1 MGLGKAEPD
10 PVEFRPASGSGLDGK
25 PRRLERLKQRPSGT
39 VDGGSIPERGLG
51 PGEKSGEKL
60 RFFLQE
66 FLDRAVSLLF
76 VAGTTGQGQVGDPVR
91 PSPASGMDVVDLQRN
106 VFRSAVDA
114 GPAPLLQEILP
125 NFVAGKRALL
135 VFDPGDLRGLHPLQV
150 EPDKLLGEA
159 GDGSELPESLH
170 PREGR
175 LDPVPERRSQPALG
189 FRSVQKPGFPV
200 AEGGTSPSSERSPG
214 REPVPDL
221 AAPVGEFR
229 QEQDVG
235 GELPV
240 RLPGSSLIRTGCV
253 SPPTRSLRRMVKGA
267 LR

>member
-1 MGLGKAEPD
+1 MGLWEAEPG
-10 PVEFRPASGSGLDGK
+10 PVVFRPASGSGLDGK

-39 VDGGSIPERGLG
+39 VDGGGIPERGLG
-51 PGEKSGEKL
+51 PGEKSGENL

-66 FLDRAVSLLF
+66 FLDRTTPFFL
-76 VAGTTGQGQVGDPVR
+76 VAGATGQGQVCDPVR
-91 PSPASGMDVVDLQRN
+91 PAPASGVDVVDLQGN
-106 VFRSAVDA
+106 VFRPAVGA

-175 LDPVPERRSQPALG
+175 LDPVPE
-189 FRSVQKPGFPV
+189 
-200 AEGGTSPSSERSPG
+200 
-214 REPVPDL
+214 
-221 AAPVGEFR
+221 
-229 QEQDVG
+229 
-235 GELPV
+235 
-240 RLPGSSLIRTGCV
+240 
-253 SPPTRSLRRMVKGA
+253 
-267 LR
+267 